1 MLPPTVLI
9 CLLFLEFIE
18 IVEGTAVGAGGG
30 GAVAVEKLHFVEVAV
45 SPIGGMSFF
54 DVEVGF
60 EIVASSLAAEENPLI
75 VHGAGDDAGGLL
87 AGGCMFGEGVFEEFE
102 EVVGVFVVEKESG
115 GGGAVL
121 EMVQAGRGF
130 ESLIVCERHMKNG
143 SFSVPSWIYPVE
155 RSRLFACK
163 LLKN

>member
-1 MLPPTVLI
+1 
-9 CLLFLEFIE
+9 
-18 IVEGTAVGAGGG
+18 
-30 GAVAVEKLHFVEVAV
+30 
-45 SPIGGMSFF
+45 
-54 DVEVGF
+54 
-60 EIVASSLAAEENPLI
+60 
-75 VHGAGDDAGGLL
+75 
-87 AGGCMFGEGVFEEFE
+87 MFGEGVFEEFE
-102 EVVGVFVVEKESG
+102 EVVGVLVVEKESG